1 MQRVFACLIA
11 TLVATLVISLPAWS
25 AYKVVGPDGKVTY
38 TDRPPADRPV
48 QSLKSNG
55 QAASTEALPYELR
68 QVVSRFPV
76 TLYTAKG
83 CVSCDA
89 ARQLLKS
96 RGVPF
101 TEKTVDTNEDIR
113 LFKEREGSEQL
124 PTVRI
129 GKQQIVGLRQ
139 ADWNSYLDAAG
150 YPARSA
156 LPLNHQDPAPTPL
169 APTKPAATP
178 PPPSVPAAPPADS
191 PARGNAPPGFRF

>member
-11 TLVATLVISLPAWS
+11 TVAVSLPAWS

-38 TDRPPADRPV
+38 TDRPPADRPA
-48 QSLKSNG
+48 QSIKPNG

-101 TEKTVDTNEDIR
+101 TEKTVDTNDDIR

-129 GKQQIVGLRQ
+129 GKQQIIGLRQ

-150 YPARSA
+150 YPAQSA

-169 APTKPAATP
+169 APPKPSAAPVTPAATAT
-178 PPPSVPAAPPADS
+178 PSSPADT